1 MKYVTGRHA
10 MNLPCS
16 LGTILRLGIIDMRV
30 KLSGISDLYSAKIA
44 EEYNADF
51 ISFNF
56 DTADKDYLTLEHAH
70 VIAQQIPETRKVGE
84 FRNMPLNYVNKAA
97 DSVGVDY
104 VQLNGSESDR
114 YIKRVERPVIK
125 RFVFDDDFTL
135 EKAEKC
141 PAEMILIDI
150 GAQDFQNEKLADIIA
165 KMHKSVIVAAKVDRK
180 NVLALN
186 HVLKPYAVDVSDCL
200 EVNGVKN
207 YKKITS
213 FMRHVHSLQGNV
225 IYKLP

>member
-1 MKYVTGRHA
+1 
-10 MNLPCS
+10 
-16 LGTILRLGIIDMRV
+16 MRV

-44 EEYNADF
+44 EEYNTDF

-114 YIKRVERPVIK
+114 YIKRVEQPRPTKRQWLAELCFKYDKRCCDIK
-125 RFVFDDDFTL
+125 CFRILSPAPFFILIL
-135 EKAEKC
+135 EKLISAPSQIDKNR
-141 PAEMILIDI
+141 PA
-150 GAQDFQNEKLADIIA
+150 AD
-165 KMHKSVIVAAKVDRK
+165 S
-180 NVLALN
+180 
-186 HVLKPYAVDVSDCL
+186 
-200 EVNGVKN
+200 
-207 YKKITS
+207 
-213 FMRHVHSLQGNV
+213 
-225 IYKLP
+225 

>member
-1 MKYVTGRHA
+1 MPYSQTMKTIFELELISTHGTRYPVRKRLHDS
-10 MNLPCS
+10 S
-16 LGTILRLGIIDMRV
+16 LGAYT
-30 KLSGISDLYSAKIA
+30 
-44 EEYNADF
+44 
-51 ISFNF
+51 
-56 DTADKDYLTLEHAH
+56 
-70 VIAQQIPETRKVGE
+70 
-84 FRNMPLNYVNKAA
+84 
-97 DSVGVDY
+97 
-104 VQLNGSESDR
+104 
-114 YIKRVERPVIK
+114 
-125 RFVFDDDFTL
+125 TL

-165 KMHKSVIVAAKVDRK
+165 KMHKSVIIAAKVDRK